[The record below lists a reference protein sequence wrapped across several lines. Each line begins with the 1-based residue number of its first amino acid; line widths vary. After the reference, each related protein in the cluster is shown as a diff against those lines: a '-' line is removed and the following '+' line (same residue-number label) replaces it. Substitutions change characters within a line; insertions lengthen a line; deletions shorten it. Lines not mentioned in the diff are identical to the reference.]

1 MLLNGRQQIFTTTEE
16 INEENILVELTYA
29 VQAHLRNLSEEEYL
43 YWYRRGIQPVLEKKK
58 LVR

>member
-29 VQAHLRNLSEEEYL
+29 VQAH
-43 YWYRRGIQPVLEKKK
+43 
-58 LVR
+58 